1 MTRTDFTIMIDE
13 VLNEF
18 DCKIDGILYTDDNIA
33 IVNYSP
39 DDVNVRRMFI
49 PYRFMNRARLR
60 LLTEEEFNEI
70 MTVYKKVID
79 RLGDDYE

>member
-39 DDVNVRRMFI
+39 NDVNIWRMYI
-49 PYRFMNRARLR
+49 PYRFMNRTRLR
-60 LLTEEEFNEI
+60 LLVMEQLDLLIEI
-70 MTVYKKVID
+70 SPEID
-79 RLGDDYE
+79 LGF

>member
-1 MTRTDFTIMIDE
+1 MTRTDFTIMIDD

-39 DDVNVRRMFI
+39 DDVNVWRMYI
-49 PYRFMNRARLR
+49 PFRFMNRAKLR
-60 LLTEEEFNEI
+60 LKIMVALNLLVPIYPDIEFG
-70 MTVYKKVID
+70 
-79 RLGDDYE
+79 L

>member
-33 IVNYSP
+33 IVNFSP
-39 DDVNVRRMFI
+39 DDVNVRRMYI
-49 PYRFMNRARLR
+49 PYRFMNRAKLR
-60 LLTEEEFNEI
+60 LKIMDELNLLVPVDPEI
-70 MTVYKKVID
+70 D
-79 RLGDDYE
+79 LGF